1 MWESLYCNHIFI
13 FDVVMPL
20 PSSSPSRRR
29 AQIRRSPSLSCSRG
43 RFAGFATP
51 IPRAARASTAAFA
64 APSDDF
70 FDRPRVLRRAPNACA
85 LMTASVPQMGG
96 GPGDGERDVRET
108 VLVRVREREE

>member
-1 MWESLYCNHIFI
+1 MR
-13 FDVVMPL
+13 
-20 PSSSPSRRR
+20 PSGT
-29 AQIRRSPSLSCSRG
+29 QIRRSPSLSCSRG
-43 RFAGFATP
+43 RSAGFATP